1 MVRANIQPNETKE
14 HIEMYYIGEES
25 AYSDNFKEMRK
36 ENSKFWKEVMT
47 EDIFAVEGMQKGR
60 NSTVYNGGNFSPIM
74 DNPTHQFHKWV
85 ATNLID
91 KF

>member
-1 MVRANIQPNETKE
+1 MY
-14 HIEMYYIGEES
+14 IEMYYIGEES

-60 NSTVYNGGNFSPIM
+60 NSKVYNGGNFSPIM

>member
-1 MVRANIQPNETKE
+1 
-14 HIEMYYIGEES
+14 MYYIGEES

-36 ENSKFWKEVMT
+36 ENLKFWRDVMR
-47 EDIFAVEGMQKGR
+47 EDIFAVEEMQKGR

-74 DNPTHQFHKWV
+74 DKPTHQFHKWV

>member
-1 MVRANIQPNETKE
+1 MCIRDS
-14 HIEMYYIGEES
+14 YIGEES